1 MRVMKSFS
9 YGSRQR
15 RRNPSAGNATQ
26 RTRTSSTRRP
36 ATQVLSILALVAA
49 ACGSSDPETGSSE
62 APTTTASQPTAT
74 ASSAATEASSSPT
87 YALGEFPDFP
97 EGALSGSVAEALQS
111 ALDAEIEAGTFTG
124 ITAAVIVADR
134 GSWAGAAGSADGV
147 PLTPDSP
154 SATHSVGKT
163 VVAAQ
168 ILRLA
173 EDGRLDIDDLA
184 SEHLPPELGWYD
196 ANGATIRQVLGM
208 RSGIPNVPGYD
219 ELYYPAEKAPT
230 AVKVFRMLPEPTA
243 PPGSGPEY
251 ADTNFVLLGTIVEHV
266 TGRPLAKALRS
277 DVLDEPA
284 LDGLVYTVKDAL
296 AADGWGVEATPASL
310 ARWGYDLYG
319 GSVVSD
325 PSLREMTDFQD
336 EWYGLGTMDLSD
348 SSLGVGHTGISSPTT
363 CCSEIVLAAL
373 PQEGV
378 IISVQASS
386 RRLADPFT
394 DVTRLTELLRDA
406 ARG

>member
-1 MRVMKSFS
+1 MKLFS

-15 RRNPSAGNATQ
+15 RRNPAAGNATQ
-26 RTRTSSTRRP
+26 RTRTSSTMRT
-36 ATQVLSILALVAA
+36 ATQALSILALVAA
-49 ACGSSDPETGSSE
+49 ACGSSDPEIGSSE
-62 APTTTASQPTAT
+62 APATTASQPTAT
-74 ASSAATEASSSPT
+74 ASRATSGASPSPT
-87 YALGEFPDFP
+87 YALGEFPDLP
-97 EGALSGSVAEALQS
+97 GGALSASVAEALQS
-111 ALDAEIEAGTFTG
+111 ALEAEIEAGTFTG

-134 GSWAGAAGSADGV
+134 GSWTGAAGSTHGIA
-147 PLTPDSP
+147 LTPDSP
-154 SATHSVGKT
+154 TPTHSVGKT

-208 RSGIPNVPGYD
+208 RSGIPNVPGYE
-219 ELYYPAEKAPT
+219 ELYYPAERAPT
-230 AVKVFRMLPEPTA
+230 PVKVFRMLPPPTG

-266 TGRPLAKALRS
+266 TGRPLARVLRS
-277 DVLDEPA
+277 DVLDDPA
-284 LDGLVYTVKDAL
+284 LDGLVYTVGDAL
-296 AADGWGVEATPASL
+296 AADGWGVESTPASL

-325 PSLREMTDFQD
+325 ASLREMTDFQG
-336 EWYGLGTMDLSD
+336 EWYGLGTMNLSD

-363 CCSEIVLAAL
+363 CCSEVVLAAL
-373 PQEGV
+373 PEEGMV
-378 IISVQASS
+378 ISVQASS

-394 DVTRLTELLRDA
+394 DVTRLTQLLGDA

>member
-1 MRVMKSFS
+1 MRLFS

-15 RRNPSAGNATQ
+15 LRDPAAGNAAQ
-26 RTRTSSTRRP
+26 RTGTSSTMRP

-49 ACGSSDPETGSSE
+49 ACGSSAPETGSGE
-62 APTTTASQPTAT
+62 APTTIASQPPAT
-74 ASSAATEASSSPT
+74 ASGATATEASPSPT

-97 EGALSGSVAEALQS
+97 EGALSGSVAEALQA

-124 ITAAVIVADR
+124 VTAAVIVADR
-134 GSWAGAAGSADGV
+134 GSWTGAAGSAYGV

-154 SATHSVGKT
+154 APTHSVGKT

-173 EDGRLDIDDLA
+173 EDGRLDIDDPA
-184 SEHLPPELGWYD
+184 SEHLPRELGWYD

-219 ELYYPAEKAPT
+219 DLYYPAEKAPT

-243 PPGSGPEY
+243 PPGRGPEY
-251 ADTNFVLLGTIVEHV
+251 ADTNFVLLGTIVEYV

-277 DVLDEPA
+277 DVLDDPA
-284 LDGLVYTVKDAL
+284 LDGLVYTVGDAL
-296 AADGWGVEATPASL
+296 AADGWGVESTPASL
-310 ARWGYDLYG
+310 ARWGYELYG
-319 GSVVSD
+319 GLVVSD
-325 PSLREMTDFQD
+325 ASLREMTDFQG
-336 EWYGLGTMDLSD
+336 EWYGLGTMNLSY

-373 PQEGV
+373 PEEGV
-378 IISVQASS
+378 IISVQANFPS
-386 RRLADPFT
+386 LAPDPFT
-394 DVTRLTELLRDA
+394 EVTRLTQLLRDA
-406 ARG
+406 AKA